1 MSGTQRRIGRRQ
13 ISRRQIGFALV
24 ATLVLLLTSGG
35 ATRGQSSAAAPAGG
49 PALTVSGDVANPL
62 TLSLDALKSMPRK
75 TVHVN
80 NEHAQEDEVYEG
92 VPLAAILKQ
101 AGVPQG
107 GQIRGKAMATYVLAQ
122 GGDGYEVLF
131 SLPELDSDF
140 EDSDVLVADTMGG
153 KPINDKLGPLRLV
166 VPHDKRPARWVRMLT
181 AIKVVRLNK
190 PE

>member
-1 MSGTQRRIGRRQ
+1 MTGTYRR
-13 ISRRQIGFALV
+13 ISRRQIGFALIG
-24 ATLVLLLTSGG
+24 ALVLLLASGG
-35 ATRGQSSAAAPAGG
+35 ATRGQSSAGAPGG
-49 PALTVSGDVANPL
+49 GAALTVSGDVTNPL
-62 TLSLDALKSMPRK
+62 TLSLDALKNMPRK
-75 TVHVN
+75 TIHVK

-92 VPLAAILKQ
+92 VPLGAILKQ

-122 GGDGYEVLF
+122 GADGYQVLF

-166 VPHDKRPARWVRMLT
+166 VPNDKRPARWVRMLT
-181 AIKVVRLNK
+181 SIKIVRLNK
-190 PE
+190 AE

>member
-1 MSGTQRRIGRRQ
+1 MSDTDRRIR
-13 ISRRQIGFALV
+13 RRQIGFALV
-24 ATLVLLLTSGG
+24 AMLAPLLSSGG
-35 ATRGQSSAAAPAGG
+35 ATRGQSNAAAPASGA
-49 PALTVSGDVANPL
+49 ALTVNGDVANPL
-62 TLSLDALKSMPRK
+62 TLSLDALKGMPRK

-107 GQIRGKAMATYVLAQ
+107 GQIRGKVMATYVLAQ
-122 GGDGYEVLF
+122 GGDGYQVLF
-131 SLPELDSDF
+131 SLPEIDSDF

-153 KPINDKLGPLRLV
+153 KPISDMRGDRLGPLRLV

-181 AIKVVRLNK
+181 GIKVVRLNK